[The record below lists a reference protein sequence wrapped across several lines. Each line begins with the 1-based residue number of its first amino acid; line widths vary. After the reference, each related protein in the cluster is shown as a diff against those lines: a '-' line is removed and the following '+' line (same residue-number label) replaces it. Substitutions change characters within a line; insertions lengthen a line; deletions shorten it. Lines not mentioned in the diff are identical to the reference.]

1 MALQIGADFGKQA
14 NQVGLR
20 KPADQGGLGKLASQD
35 EKVASQGE
43 KIANQNEEVSTEKP
57 KPPVMTLL
65 ESLSDNEFESV
76 KKVDTVDTVV

>member
-14 NQVGLR
+14 NRASQFGLG
-20 KPADQGGLGKLASQD
+20 KLADQGGLGKLADQGGLGKLASQD
-35 EKVASQGE
+35 EKA
-43 KIANQNEEVSTEKP
+43 STEKP

-65 ESLSDNEFESV
+65 ESMSDDKFESV